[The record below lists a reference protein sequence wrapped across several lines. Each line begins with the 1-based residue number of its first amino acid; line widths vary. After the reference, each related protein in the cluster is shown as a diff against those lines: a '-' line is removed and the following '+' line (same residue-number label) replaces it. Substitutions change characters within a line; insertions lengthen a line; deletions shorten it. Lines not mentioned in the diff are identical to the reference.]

1 MFGLETDVFI
11 LLFISL
17 FAACAFEFVNGFHDT
32 ANAVATVIYTN
43 SLKPTVAVVWS
54 GFCNFAGLLVSVF
67 GFFGLFNF
75 GSLGV
80 AMGIVN
86 LLPVELL
93 VDQNVYHSIAM
104 VFALLLSAIIWN
116 VGTWYF
122 GLPSSSSH
130 TLIGSIL
137 GVGLA
142 FSTLPENTTGAAVNW
157 TKAFETFQA
166 LLLSPLIGFSLAIIL
181 MFILRRLTSPE
192 VRAQLFKEPKK
203 NSPPPAWIRGILIAT
218 CTLVSFFHG
227 NNDGQKGVGL
237 IMLILIGIT
246 PMYFSLNTNKN
257 PLEMQGN
264 IIRIEKVISKI
275 DSTHLSI
282 QDRGRLA
289 ETHKE
294 LTELQA
300 TLSQPLVDGKLPAAK
315 RLGVRRDLLLI
326 NSNIKKILDSGDFTL
341 SKSDAEELAKNL
353 DDKNGIRQFTDYAP
367 TWVILMIALSLGLGT
382 MVGWRRIVVTVGE
395 KIGKQHLTYA
405 QGASAE
411 LVAATTIG
419 LASTVLKLPVS
430 TTHVLSS
437 GIAGSMVASKG
448 VKNLQAGTVR
458 NIALAWVLTL
468 PVSILLSFTLYL
480 FLRWIL

>member
-54 GFCNFAGLLVSVF
+54 GICNFAGVLL
-67 GFFGLFNF
+67 GGI
-75 GSLGV
+75 GV

-93 VDQNVYHSIAM
+93 VDQNVYHSVAM
-104 VFALLLSAIIWN
+104 VLALLLSSIIWN
-116 VGTWYF
+116 LGTWYF

-142 FSTLPENTTGAAVNW
+142 FSTLPDNPGGSVVNW
-157 TKAFETFQA
+157 EKAIETGYA
-166 LLLSPLIGFSLAIIL
+166 LLLSPLLGFSMAIVL
-181 MFILRRLTSPE
+181 MFVLRRSVPDD
-192 VRAQLFKEPKK
+192 VKGPLFKEPKK
-203 NSPPPAWIRGILIAT
+203 NTEPPTWIRGILIAT
-218 CTLVSFFHG
+218 CSLVSFFHG
-227 NNDGQKGVGL
+227 SNDGQKGVGL
-237 IMLILIGIT
+237 IMLILIGIV
-246 PMYFSLNTNKN
+246 PFQFAVKPNMDAKLMV
-257 PLEMQGN
+257 PH
-264 IIRIEKVISKI
+264 IE
-275 DSTHLSI
+275 TI
-282 QDRGRLA
+282 QQTL
-289 ETHKE
+289 
-294 LTELQA
+294 A
-300 TLSQPLVDGKLPAAK
+300 TLDSAQLAPVNRARLVRTNNELGELKVLVSGSTVGGQIPNEK
-315 RLGVRRDLLLI
+315 RLDVRRDLLLI
-326 NSNIKKILDSGDFTL
+326 NNNINKIAEDEGANL
-341 SKSDAEELAKNL
+341 SSSQVAALKLSLNEKTGL
-353 DDKNGIRQFTDYAP
+353 RQFTDYAP
-367 TWVILMIALSLGLGT
+367 FWVILMVALSLGLGT
-382 MVGWRRIVVTVGE
+382 MIGWRRIVVTVGE

-411 LVAATTIG
+411 LVAASMIG
-419 LASTVLKLPVS
+419 IASALKLPVS

-448 VKNLQAGTVR
+448 IKNLQAGTVR

-468 PVSILLSFTLYL
+468 PVSILLSFTLYI
-480 FLRWIL
+480 FFRWLL